1 MDKPSFSPIFPDLPH
16 RLYYDLPELPP
27 PVYSYPLPSFF
38 HERSSAMTLPFADFS
53 PPMTLPFADYSPPA
67 PSTEQSEPETEE
79 DDSEEDDSEEE
90 VVDSPSVV
98 LTDKDMWKAFS
109 SVGNEMIVTKSGR

>member
-1 MDKPSFSPIFPDLPH
+1 MDKLSFSPIFPDLPRH
-16 RLYYDLPELPP
+16 LHYDLPELPP

-38 HERSSAMTLPFADFS
+38 HERRNAMTLPFADFS
-53 PPMTLPFADYSPPA
+53 PPAHVPFADSSPPA
-67 PSTEQSEPETEE
+67 PSTEETEPET
-79 DDSEEDDSEEE
+79 EEDDSEEE

-98 LTDKDMWKAFS
+98 LTDKEMWKAFS